1 MEGECEG
8 KPFVSVSGICQIART
23 KNLRYNDEM
32 RLTPTERRL
41 ILFYFNLGARNRVT
55 TAFSHEELATTL
67 AIAKRSACR
76 ARKQLVEKGFL
87 VKIAKA
93 RDHSPIVRC
102 TDLVLH
108 AGKPLSMGT
117 HFPKLDLG
125 LNLPPETV
133 DQEKSKMGK
142 VINIANAAKFSFDEK
157 SIKKAIKPTKP
168 VVFAHNFADS
178 GIIALPKDWLEY
190 AKKVAPDKDALAT
203 FEFFKN
209 YWGVRASDPD
219 DKLARKK
226 DWRRTWQLWCL
237 REGQR
242 GSAAKKVATYAR
254 KPQHATIKQVNQND
268 FSVGWS
274 K

>member
-1 MEGECEG
+1 
-8 KPFVSVSGICQIART
+8 
-23 KNLRYNDEM
+23 M

-41 ILFYFNLGARNRVT
+41 ILFYFNLEGPNRLT
-55 TAFSHEELATTL
+55 TAFSHAELAL
-67 AIAKRSACR
+67 ALSMVQRSACS
-76 ARKQLVEKGFL
+76 ARKKLVEKGFL
-87 VKIAKA
+87 VKIGKA
-93 RDHSPIVRC
+93 RDHAPIVRC

-108 AGKPLSMGT
+108 VGKSLSMGIP
-117 HFPKLDLG
+117 FPQLDIG
-125 LNLPPETV
+125 LNLLPETV

-142 VINIANAAKFSFDEK
+142 VINIANAAKFNFDEK
-157 SIKKAIKPTKP
+157 STKMAIKPTKP

-178 GIIALPKDWLEY
+178 GIVALPNDWLEY

-242 GSAAKKVATYAR
+242 GSAAKKVATYA
-254 KPQHATIKQVNQND
+254 KKQHATIKQVNQND
-268 FSVGWS
+268 FSAGWS